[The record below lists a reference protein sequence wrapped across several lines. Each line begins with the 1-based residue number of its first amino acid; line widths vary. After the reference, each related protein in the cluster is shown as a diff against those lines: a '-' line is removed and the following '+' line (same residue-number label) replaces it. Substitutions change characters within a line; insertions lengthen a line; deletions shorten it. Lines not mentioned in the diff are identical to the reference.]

1 MWLTLRGPP
10 ARTALLIF
18 HVIPTFH
25 SYKAS
30 TEDLVTKTLIL
41 TRASD
46 FAQSSTAQAPVEHA
60 MQMETII

>member
-1 MWLTLRGPP
+1 M
-10 ARTALLIF
+10 RTALLIF
-18 HVIPTFH
+18 HVITTFH
-25 SYKAS
+25 SYIAS

-46 FAQSSTAQAPVEHA
+46 FTQSSAAQAPVEYA